1 MVNLE
6 INRKGLFAWEFEV
19 VQNGA
24 PAGRITG
31 SGSRENGTL
40 MIGDASY
47 AVTPDNSKVDGF
59 NLDANGA
66 RLAHVTKPSLWSGT
80 YQFEHAGK
88 AYAFKH
94 SSLFRSK
101 YAVLENDQEIVSV
114 RPKGIFKRSAIVEF
128 HDQVPTPVA
137 LFAGWVALILWK
149 RQGESDA
156 VAATAGV

>member
-6 INRKGLFAWEFEV
+6 INRKALFAWEFEV
-19 VQNGA
+19 LQNGA

-31 SGSRENGTL
+31 SCSRENSTVT
-40 MIGDASY
+40 IGDASY
-47 AVTPDNSKVDGF
+47 AITPDNSKIDGF

-88 AYAFKH
+88 TYAFKH
-94 SSLFRSK
+94 SSFFRSK
-101 YAVLENDQEIVSV
+101 YALLENGQEIVSV

-128 HDQVPTPVA
+128 HDQLPTPVA
-137 LFAGWVALILWK
+137 LFAGWLALTLWK

-156 VAATAGV
+156 VAASVGV